1 MGKKWGIYMVI
12 AVAALGLL
20 LLVEYSK
27 PKKINWFPSYVAQHK
42 IPYGTYVLNDLIHK
56 KLGDSVV
63 PVYTP
68 PFEFLMQNDSV
79 QGTYFFVNNSVN
91 FGEAELDALLDW
103 VSKGNKVFIA
113 SEGFEP
119 QLLDTLNLE
128 QISFYN
134 GNDLNPVYH
143 HRLVNKHL
151 GRAQA
156 SFDKEYYTQVFNE
169 VDTVNTVVLGEV
181 FNDESLKNDPKIN
194 VVRQPFGKGQII
206 LSLFPKAF
214 TNYFILKDDNRAY
227 TAGLLSYLK
236 QGGRVYLDH
245 HHKSGKSFYTSPMY
259 IFLNTKEFKWAYYLV
274 LIGTLFYVIFE
285 GKRKQR
291 AIPVVTPLTNQTLAF
306 TRTIANMYF
315 ENKQQKELVEH
326 KVAYF
331 LEYIRTRLHLPTLDR
346 DETFYRNLAA
356 RSNNSVDDVKNLF
369 SLIDRLTKQQKVS
382 DAELGH
388 LNKRIEEFKAK
399 IDGKH

>member
-1 MGKKWGIYMVI
+1 M
-12 AVAALGLL
+12 
-20 LLVEYSK
+20 
-27 PKKINWFPSYVAQHK
+27 
-42 IPYGTYVLNDLIHK
+42 
-56 KLGDSVV
+56 
-63 PVYTP
+63 
-68 PFEFLMQNDSV
+68 
-79 QGTYFFVNNSVN
+79 
-91 FGEAELDALLDW
+91 
-103 VSKGNKVFIA
+103 
-113 SEGFEP
+113 
-119 QLLDTLNLE
+119 
-128 QISFYN
+128 
-134 GNDLNPVYH
+134 
-143 HRLVNKHL
+143 
-151 GRAQA
+151 
-156 SFDKEYYTQVFNE
+156 
-169 VDTVNTVVLGEV
+169 
-181 FNDESLKNDPKIN
+181 
-194 VVRQPFGKGQII
+194 
-206 LSLFPKAF
+206 
-214 TNYFILKDDNRAY
+214 
-227 TAGLLSYLK
+227 
-236 QGGRVYLDH
+236 
-245 HHKSGKSFYTSPMY
+245 
-259 IFLNTKEFKWAYYLV
+259 

-388 LNKRIEEFKAK
+388 LNERIEEFKAK